1 MIHAAIQ
8 QKLTQHCKTNI
19 LQLKKK
25 IIYLKDPIEGT
36 IPLLKKKKKK
46 KKKKERTVSYVC
58 NYKMPC

>member
-19 LQLKKK
+19 LQFKKNH
-25 IIYLKDPIEGT
+25 
-36 IPLLKKKKKK
+36 LLERLNRRDNSFAQKKE
-46 KKKKERTVSYVC
+46 KERTVSYVC